1 MCQTTDKTSQPLKA
15 RKQAPTLYNNLMKSF
30 LIMNRVCNLLNG
42 RTKKQ
47 VIWMFEASGDA
58 MSASMFEKILRSL
71 RETFDAPIGFDH
83 KTKTY
88 TLVNYDFKKFILD
101 SF

>member
-1 MCQTTDKTSQPLKA
+1 
-15 RKQAPTLYNNLMKSF
+15 
-30 LIMNRVCNLLNG
+30 
-42 RTKKQ
+42 
-47 VIWMFEASGDA
+47 MFEASGDA
-58 MSASMFEKILRSL
+58 MSGSMFEKILRSL

>member
-1 MCQTTDKTSQPLKA
+1 
-15 RKQAPTLYNNLMKSF
+15 
-30 LIMNRVCNLLNG
+30 
-42 RTKKQ
+42 
-47 VIWMFEASGDA
+47 MFEASGDA
-58 MSASMFEKILRSL
+58 MSGSMFEKILRSL
-71 RETFDAPIGFDH
+71 RETFDAPIGFDY